1 VSGRREACRRLRAL
15 IESAEWS
22 RAGSLLSRLRER
34 HPRDAALC
42 GIEGIYW
49 ARRGYWSPAL
59 GRFQR
64 ALVWDRDDA
73 NTVFNLG
80 VTWCRLGA
88 PVRGRLLMNY
98 ADGLTPAPLTWCLSA
113 HGIPRR
119 AQAPSP

>member
-1 VSGRREACRRLRAL
+1 MSGRREACRRLRAL
-15 IESAEWS
+15 IESAEWA
-22 RAGSLLSRLRER
+22 RAGRLLTRLRER
-34 HPRDAALC
+34 YPRDAALC

-59 GRFQR
+59 RRFQC
-64 ALVWDRDDA
+64 ALAWDREDA

-88 PVRGRLLMNY
+88 PVRGRLLMDL
-98 ADGLTPAPLTWCLSA
+98 AT
-113 HGIPRR
+113 